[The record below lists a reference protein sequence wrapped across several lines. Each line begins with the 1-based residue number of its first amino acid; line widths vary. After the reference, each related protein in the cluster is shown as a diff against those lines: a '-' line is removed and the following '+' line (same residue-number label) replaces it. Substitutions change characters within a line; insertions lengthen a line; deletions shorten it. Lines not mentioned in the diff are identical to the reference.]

1 MKKSQNITVKLGE
14 FVENPDNPSV
24 ASDEDIARLAGKL
37 KRVPLGLTAMRIAYV
52 ADAIEGKRMVISGNK
67 RLRVLKQAYGENG
80 EVPSEWFAD
89 VTAMSEAERHEFIV
103 TANVSDGE
111 WDVDKL
117 LAQYDKSELGE
128 LMPSED
134 LEKLLD
140 GIEGA
145 EVEGETDADAVPE
158 VPEEPKSKRGAVY
171 QLGRHRVMCGDS
183 TKAEDVA
190 RLMGGELADLV
201 VTDPPYNV
209 NYVDGSEEKR
219 VNSKHWV
226 GYKKHKP
233 IAGDNF
239 DTDEEFA
246 EKLLR
251 PAMKNLF
258 DFSNDCCAYYMSM
271 PQGGTH
277 MMMMMMM
284 MREVGWQVKH
294 EMIWVKN
301 QPVLSRADYNY
312 QHEPISYGWKKT
324 HKFYGGGDF
333 HTTSV
338 WPFDRPRRSDDHPT
352 MKPVALWV
360 NMVKNSS
367 ADGDVVLDLFG
378 GSGTTVLACEQT
390 GRMARV
396 MEFETC
402 YVDVIRRRW
411 AEFVHGEGCDW
422 ENLTPEITNES
433 KKENA

>member
-1 MKKSQNITVKLGE
+1 MKHKDKTVMLGN
-14 FVENPDNPSV
+14 FVENPDNPSI
-24 ASDEDIARLAGKL
+24 ASDADIERLAGKL

-52 ADAIEGKRMVISGNK
+52 TDRPDFKGKSVVISGNK
-67 RLRVLKQAYGENG
+67 RLRVLKRAYGENG
-80 EVPSEWFAD
+80 TVPADWFAD

-103 TANVSDGE
+103 TANVSDGS

-117 LAQYDKSELGE
+117 LAQYDRSELGE
-128 LMPSED
+128 LMPDDD
-134 LEKLLD
+134 LSALL
-140 GIEGA
+140 EGVQDDSG
-145 EVEGETDADAVPE
+145 ETEGQTDADAVPE
-158 VPEEPKSKRGAVY
+158 TPEEPKSKRGCVY
-171 QLGRHRVMCGDS
+171 RLGRHRVMCGDS
-183 TKAEDVA
+183 TSAEDVA
-190 RLMGGELADLV
+190 KLMGGCMADLV

-226 GYKKHKP
+226 GYKRHKP

-239 DTDEEFA
+239 ATDEEFA
-246 EKLLR
+246 EKLLK
-251 PAMKNLF
+251 PAMTNLF
-258 DFSNDCCAYYMSM
+258 NFSKDSCSYYMSM

-284 MREVGWQVKH
+284 MKEVGWQVKH

-301 QPVLSRADYNY
+301 APVLSRADYNY

-338 WPFDRPRRSDDHPT
+338 WPFDRPSRSDDHPT

-360 NMVKNSS
+360 NMIKNSS
-367 ADGDVVLDLFG
+367 AENDVVLDLFG
-378 GSGTTVLACEQT
+378 GSGTTVIACEQT
-390 GRMARV
+390 KRCARA
-396 MEFETC
+396 MESETC

-411 AEFVHGEGCDW
+411 AEFVYGEGCDW
-422 ENLTPEITNES
+422 ESYTPEAAE
-433 KKENA
+433 